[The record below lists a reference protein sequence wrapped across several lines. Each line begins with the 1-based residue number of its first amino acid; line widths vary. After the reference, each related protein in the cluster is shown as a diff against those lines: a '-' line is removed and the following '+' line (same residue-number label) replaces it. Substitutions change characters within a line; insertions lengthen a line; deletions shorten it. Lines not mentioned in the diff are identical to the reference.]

1 MLNFSNNRS
10 ISSMLNNGM
19 PNMRTTLIG
28 WEMPLTLVRLT
39 QDIIDGDVSFAET
52 VINFKGVWQP
62 LKDEALELK
71 PEGQR
76 SWEWVW
82 IHAQTSQLNLETG
95 DKVIFNNKRYKVMQK
110 KDYSLNGYVE
120 YQLCRDYEELEAQ
133 SSAEDDDEG

>member
-19 PNMRTTLIG
+19 PQMNTTLQG
-28 WEMPLTLVRLT
+28 WEVPLTLVRIT
-39 QDIIDGDVSFAET
+39 QNVVDGDVEDTET

-82 IHAQTSQLNLETG
+82 IHAQASQLNLETG
-95 DKVIFNNKRYKVMQK
+95 DKVIFNNKHYKVMQK
-110 KDYSLNGYVE
+110 KDYSLNSYVE

-133 SSAEDDDEG
+133 SSTEDDDEG